1 MNWRWLGKCI
11 STLKGNSISSIHSF
25 PFLVSN
31 YGIMGCWFFKQ
42 GYKLERFLPKN
53 QHTQRKLW
61 NYENWCSVELS
72 KIGQLWH
79 FLTPPHSPHYTNS
92 QNSIVFFGYVE
103 SYAEIFLIC
112 TPCLKTRQPV
122 LPYFTFI
129 IHNCSRLKTR
139 LLLIWLNSHQPR
151 TRGHVEHH

>member
-1 MNWRWLGKCI
+1 MRIGVVSNCQKLGIILAIKWLKNRCYQKMSITRNVLLNWYFSMKDYFWNKKL
-11 STLKGNSISSIHSF
+11 TLK
-25 PFLVSN
+25 
-31 YGIMGCWFFKQ
+31 
-42 GYKLERFLPKN
+42 
-53 QHTQRKLW
+53 
-61 NYENWCSVELS
+61 
-72 KIGQLWH
+72 LWH

-151 TRGHVEHH
+151 TRGHVEHL